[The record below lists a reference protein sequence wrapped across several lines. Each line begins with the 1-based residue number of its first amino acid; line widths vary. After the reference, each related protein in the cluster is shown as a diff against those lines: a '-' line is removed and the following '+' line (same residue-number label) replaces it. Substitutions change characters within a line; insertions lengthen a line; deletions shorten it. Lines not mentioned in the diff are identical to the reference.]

1 MPVTCLRILTFLTLV
16 TNLLRAVAQEP
27 VAATNQWAI
36 PSSPAQFHVFLLMG
50 QSNMSGYGE
59 LLPEDRTPVP
69 HVLRLP
75 TKGELRWEPAA
86 HPLHNRLPSDRFGLG
101 IPFAT
106 AYLKGKPDVVVGLIP
121 VAWGGAGID
130 QLKKGTPTYADALAK
145 ARFAMTAGVIKGVL
159 WHQGESDSV
168 TPAAADTYR
177 AKLHQLI
184 ADLRQDLG
192 NGKLPFVAGNLA
204 EFYGTGPEHN
214 APDRVKRISQIRDA
228 LRALPREV
236 TCTGFAES
244 TGCTSI
250 DQHMVHFDRASY
262 QILGSRYCAAYE
274 AIAERRPAVVAQVRP
289 LIAGKPEAQP
299 QISDEG
305 GKAK

>member
-1 MPVTCLRILTFLTLV
+1 MPAARLRMLALCTAG
-16 TNLLRAVAQEP
+16 LLMHPAAAQEP
-27 VAATNQWAI
+27 AAGTNAWTI
-36 PSSPAQFHVFLLMG
+36 PSEPARFHVFLLMG

-59 LLPEDRTPVP
+59 LLPDDRMPVP

-106 AYLKGKPDVVVGLIP
+106 AYLKNKPGLAVGLIP

-130 QLKKGTPTYADALAK
+130 QLKKGSPTYADALAK

-159 WHQGESDSV
+159 WHQGESDTV
-168 TPAAADTYR
+168 TTAAADAYR

-192 NGKLPFVAGNLA
+192 NEKLPFVAGNLA

-214 APDRVKRISQIRDA
+214 APDRVKRISQVRDV

-236 TCTGFAES
+236 PCTGFAES

-262 QILGSRYCAAYE
+262 QLLGSRYCAAYE
-274 AIAERRPAVVAQVRP
+274 AITAERPEVVAQLRP
-289 LIAGKPEAQP
+289 LIAGPPEAQP